1 VHFKPNLQWYRI
13 LIILPANNMTAQLQN
28 LWMFCYVSSHYS
40 SVLLRTLH
48 YYRPGLIILTR
59 KYDVVV
65 VNVFLTSTTV
75 DLNHFAEGSQ
85 IQIYDFVWGL
95 HKKIYLKLND
105 TFYFIELTKSF
116 TQNIRCITERHCL
129 SKEILSH

>member
-75 DLNHFAEGSQ
+75 GLNHFAEGSQ
-85 IQIYDFVWGL
+85 IQIYDFV
-95 HKKIYLKLND
+95 
-105 TFYFIELTKSF
+105 
-116 TQNIRCITERHCL
+116 
-129 SKEILSH
+129 